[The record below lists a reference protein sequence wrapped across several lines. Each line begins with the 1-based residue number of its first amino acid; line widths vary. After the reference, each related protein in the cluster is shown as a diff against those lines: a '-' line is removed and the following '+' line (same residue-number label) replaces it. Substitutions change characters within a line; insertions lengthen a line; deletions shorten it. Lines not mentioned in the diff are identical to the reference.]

1 MTSATVDRQR
11 LQAAL
16 ASLNL
21 SLEAELTQY
30 RCHRMVQAH
39 SPFEAPPGSRV
50 CNFPRTECHPCCRR
64 NSFPNRSSRCQ
75 FFGLHP

>member
-16 ASLNL
+16 ACLHL

-39 SPFEAPPGSRV
+39 SPFEALPVDPSAIPPNRV
-50 CNFPRTECHPCCRR
+50 FPRPLPQ
-64 NSFPNRSSRCQ
+64 NLLPQPLLPSSV
-75 FFGLHP
+75 L